1 MMKSIVTYGRVTH
14 TLNPAKNMT
23 SDYASLGAINNSY
36 SAHAATSMLRVLSCH
51 VASAGLEW
59 RIYLVFIEFA
69 TCLFI
74 VKVTMINIHN
84 K

>member
-23 SDYASLGAINNSY
+23 SDCASFGAINNSY

-59 RIYLVFIEFA
+59 ENISLQHVYL
-69 TCLFI
+69 LLRSP
-74 VKVTMINIHN
+74 
-84 K
+84 

>member
-59 RIYLVFIEFA
+59 E
-69 TCLFI
+69 
-74 VKVTMINIHN
+74 NISCVHSL
-84 K
+84 